1 MVRLTA
7 GLPPCVVCSACSL
20 FLPSSLINL
29 LLAGH
34 EEAM

>member
-1 MVRLTA
+1 MAWLRA
-7 GLPPCVVCSACSL
+7 GLPPHVVCSACPL

-29 LLAGH
+29 LLDGH

>member
-29 LLAGH
+29 LAGH